1 MIEVN
6 NLTKEYRSGWRGT
19 MRAVDDVT
27 FTCHP
32 GEVYGL
38 LGPNGAGKTTL
49 LRMVSTAI
57 RPKAG
62 TARLAGIDVCR
73 QPDEARRNLG
83 FLSGNTG
90 LYDRLTARE
99 TLRYF
104 GRLQGMDDP
113 AIDARID
120 TLAAA
125 FEMRD
130 FLGRR
135 CDKLSTGMK
144 QKVNLARAV
153 IHDPPVLVL
162 DEPTNGLDVITIR
175 AMTRFIQDAREQGRT
190 VLLSTHQMPEVE
202 MLCDR
207 VGLLHEGKLRF
218 DGTVGDLREASGGH
232 LEEAFFKLVE
242 ARA

>member
-1 MIEVN
+1 MIEVE
-6 NLTKEYRSGWRGT
+6 NLTKEYRAGWRKKLLAIEG
-19 MRAVDDVT
+19 VT
-27 FTCHP
+27 FTCQP

-49 LRMVSTAI
+49 LRLVSTAI
-57 RPKAG
+57 KPTAG
-62 TARLAGIDVCR
+62 AARVAGIDVAA
-73 QPDEARRNLG
+73 QPGEARRRLG

-99 TLRYF
+99 TLQYF
-104 GRLQGMDDP
+104 GRLQGMDE
-113 AIDARID
+113 ASIHKRID

-125 FEMRD
+125 FEMGH

-153 IHDPPVLVL
+153 INDPPVLVL

-175 AMTRFIQDAREQGRT
+175 AMTRFIQDARDQGRT
-190 VLLSTHQMPEVE
+190 VLLSTHQMQEVE

-207 VGLLHEGKLRF
+207 VGLIHEGKLRF
-218 DGTVGDLREASGGH
+218 DGTVGELREASGGH
-232 LEEAFFKLVE
+232 LEEAFFRLAE
-242 ARA
+242 ATA